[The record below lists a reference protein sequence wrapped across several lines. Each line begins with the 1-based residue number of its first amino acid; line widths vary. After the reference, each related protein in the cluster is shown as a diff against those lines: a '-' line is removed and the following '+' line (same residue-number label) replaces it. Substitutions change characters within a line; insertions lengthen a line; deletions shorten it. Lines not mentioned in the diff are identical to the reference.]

1 MQSFGNYNINPN
13 PPVYVG
19 GRGEAKKEK
28 GRKTL

>member
-19 GRGEAKKEK
+19 GGEAKKEK

>member
-13 PPVYVG
+13 SPVYVG
-19 GRGEAKKEK
+19 GGEKRKKEK